1 MYKNETEINY
11 IVTYTFINTK
21 TRMCNNV
28 NKKDLRCFE
37 LINTQKFLHNF
48 INTQIKM

>member
-1 MYKNETEINY
+1 MCKDETEINY

-28 NKKDLRCFE
+28 MYKNKKGLRYFS
-37 LINTQKFLHNF
+37 N
-48 INTQIKM
+48 